1 MIDLDKM
8 AAEAAQRVRERI
20 NRSAAQH
27 KRAIR
32 KEFQQLREAIADANN

>member
-8 AAEAAQRVRERI
+8 AEEAKQRLRERL

-32 KEFQQLREAIADANN
+32 KEFQQLREALGDANN